1 LAPVPTAATKA
12 EVAPPVV
19 AKKEAPVVAAKP
31 KAPSGPVPDSYKVE
45 KGDNP
50 YNIAKKFGISYQE
63 LLTLNGIDD
72 PTKLQI
78 GQSLKIPRKAN

>member
-1 LAPVPTAATKA
+1 
-12 EVAPPVV
+12 
-19 AKKEAPVVAAKP
+19 
-31 KAPSGPVPDSYKVE
+31 VPDSYKVE